1 MFVQDSMALTPS
13 LTAFAGLKLERD
25 PYSGPVLL
33 PSARLSWKPSSKSM
47 LWAAASR
54 AIRSPTPFDRDVV
67 ETVGATVFL
76 IGPADFR
83 SEKLTALAAGVRFVL
98 PSQHSL
104 SVSDRKSFVSGT
116 RVYVRVDLGGRRII
130 NK

>member
-1 MFVQDSMALTPS
+1 MIRRPPRSTRTDTLFPYTTLFRSIDDAPGLAFSPDKRTLFLANMFVQDSMALTPS

-67 ETVGATVFL
+67 EPVGDTVFL
-76 IGPADFR
+76 IGPA
-83 SEKLTALAAGVRFVL
+83 A
-98 PSQHSL
+98 
-104 SVSDRKSFVSGT
+104 RK
-116 RVYVRVDLGGRRII
+116 RVV
-130 NK
+130 

>member
-67 ETVGATVFL
+67 ETVGDPVSL

-83 SEKLTALAAGVRFVL
+83 SAKQTALEWGVRFVL
-98 PSQHSL
+98 TPPASL
-104 SVSDRKSFVSGT
+104 SVSSFFILYACLWNLEITQHGV
-116 RVYVRVDLGGRRII
+116 I
-130 NK
+130 

>member
-67 ETVGATVFL
+67 KTVGDTVFL

-83 SEKLTALAAGVRFVL
+83 SEKLTEIGRASCRE
-98 PSQHSL
+98 
-104 SVSDRKSFVSGT
+104 
-116 RVYVRVDLGGRRII
+116 RVCQYV
-130 NK
+130 

>member
-1 MFVQDSMALTPS
+1 MFVHDSMALTPS

-33 PSARLSWKPSSKSM
+33 PSARLSWKSSSKSM

-54 AIRSPTPFDRDVV
+54 AIMSPTPFDRDVV
-67 ETVGATVFL
+67 ETVGDTVFL

-83 SEKLTALAAGVRFVL
+83 SEKLTALEAGVRFVIT
-98 PSQHSL
+98 SQASMP
-104 SVSDRKSFVSGT
+104 VSFLYKLYADMPNIKLAPNG
-116 RVYVRVDLGGRRII
+116 
-130 NK
+130 